1 MKIGAIVKE
10 YRQRKKLTME
20 EFANKIGKSKGY
32 ISMLEKGENPQ
43 TRKPIAPTF
52 ETLKEIAK
60 AMDLDINALIQ
71 QLDGE
76 QIFETTPARYD
87 WDNEERSLRN
97 WGTFDHEGNFLPS
110 VFDEEIFS
118 NIKNTLSDI
127 QEITFTQ
134 GDIEA
139 FYSSCVIDGT
149 TIKDRETLIKYLQK
163 TVEDYDTLLNGVSD
177 HDKPPLN
184 SGLLSILTKSRN
196 NYKYYLEKL
205 EA

>member
-87 WDNEERSLRN
+87 WDNEERNLRN